1 MSYLAVTYT
10 LLNNPKRRF
19 IFMARVMIAD
29 DSDVIRMFLKDLLK
43 ICNHEVVGEA
53 TNGDEAVERFNET
66 SPDVL
71 LLDIAM
77 PKKDGVSALEE
88 ILSVHPKAKVI
99 MITANDNVKTVMRCS
114 ELGATA
120 YIEKP
125 FDLDKLQAA
134 IAVAFEEYT
143 PVSN

>member
-1 MSYLAVTYT
+1 MRIS
-10 LLNNPKRRF
+10 
-19 IFMARVMIAD
+19 D
-29 DSDVIRMFLKDLLK
+29 WSSDVCSSDL
-43 ICNHEVVGEA
+43 
-53 TNGDEAVERFNET
+53 
-66 SPDVL
+66 
-71 LLDIAM
+71 IAM
-77 PKKDGVSALEE
+77 PKKDGVTALEE
-88 ILSVHPKAKVI
+88 ILSINPKARVI

-134 IAVAFEEYT
+134 IAVAFEQYT

>member
-1 MSYLAVTYT
+1 
-10 LLNNPKRRF
+10 
-19 IFMARVMIAD
+19 MARVMIAD

-43 ICNHEVVGEA
+43 ICNHEIVGEA
-53 TNGDEAVERFNET
+53 TNGDEAVEKFNET
-66 SPDVL
+66 KPEVL

-88 ILSVHPKAKVI
+88 ILSIHPEAKII
-99 MITANDNVKTVMRCS
+99 MITANDNIKTVMRCS

-125 FDLDKLQAA
+125 FDLDKLQAP
-134 IAVAFEEYT
+134 IAVAFEEPT
-143 PVSN
+143 PVPN

>member
-1 MSYLAVTYT
+1 MSHLAVTYT
-10 LLNNPKRRF
+10 LLNTAKRRF

-43 ICNHEVVGEA
+43 ICNHEIVGEA
-53 TNGDEAVERFNET
+53 TNGAEAVERFNET
-66 SPDVL
+66 RPDVL

-77 PKKDGVSALEE
+77 PKKDGVTALEE
-88 ILSVHPKAKVI
+88 ILSTHPKAKVI